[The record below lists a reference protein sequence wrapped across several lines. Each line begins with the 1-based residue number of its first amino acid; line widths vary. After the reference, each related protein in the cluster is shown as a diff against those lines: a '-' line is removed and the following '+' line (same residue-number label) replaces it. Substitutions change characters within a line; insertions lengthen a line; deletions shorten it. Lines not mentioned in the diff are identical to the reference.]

1 MRPSLTVVLVAITF
15 FTQAKVSIAQVTPSS
30 KSSPAIGSM
39 ERKLQHIQS
48 NAKLSPPDQTP
59 TEFTEQEINAYVAS
73 GAIKLPAGVQ
83 SVVFQ
88 GRPEVVTATARVD
101 FDQLNAGRRS
111 SNPLLSMFS
120 GIHDVVVSAH
130 VRGAGGQGY
139 VNVDTVSLDGVE
151 IPRFVLQMF
160 VDKYL
165 QPKYPGVGLES
176 KFALPDRIDTAK
188 VGLHKV
194 TITQK

>member
-30 KSSPAIGSM
+30 KSSPATASM

-48 NAKLSPPDQTP
+48 NGKVAQPDQTP

-73 GAIKLPAGVQ
+73 GAIKLPAGLQ

-88 GRPEVVTATARVD
+88 GQPEVVTATARVD

-165 QPKYPGVGLES
+165 QPKYPGVGLDS
-176 KFALPDRIDTAK
+176 KFGLPDRIDTAK
-188 VGLHKV
+188 VGLHKL

>member
-1 MRPSLTVVLVAITF
+1 MRPSLTVVLAAITF
-15 FTQAKVSIAQVTPSS
+15 LTLAEVSKAQVTSSS
-30 KSSPAIGSM
+30 KSAAATASM
-39 ERKLQHIQS
+39 DRKLQHIQS
-48 NAKLSPPDQTP
+48 NAKVSQPDQTP
-59 TEFTEQEINAYVAS
+59 TEFTEQEINAYFSS
-73 GAIKLPAGVQ
+73 GAIKLPAGLQ

-88 GRPEVVTATARVD
+88 GQPDVVTATARVD
-101 FDQLNAGRRS
+101 FDQLKAGRRS

-120 GIHDVVVSAH
+120 GIHDVVVAAH

-151 IPRFVLQMF
+151 IPRFALQMF
-160 VDKYL
+160 VEKYL
-165 QPKYPGVGLES
+165 QPKYPGVGLDS

-188 VGLHKV
+188 VGLHKL

>member
-1 MRPSLTVVLVAITF
+1 MRPSLTVVLV
-15 FTQAKVSIAQVTPSS
+15 VSFLTLAEVPKAQVTPSS
-30 KSSPAIGSM
+30 KSSSATASM
-39 ERKLQHIQS
+39 DRKLQHIQS
-48 NAKLSPPDQTP
+48 NAKLAQPDQMP
-59 TEFTEQEINAYVAS
+59 TEFAEQEINAYFAS
-73 GAIKLPAGVQ
+73 GAVKLPAGVQ
-83 SVVFQ
+83 SVIFQ
-88 GRPEVVTATARVD
+88 GQPDVVTATARVD
-101 FDQLNAGRRS
+101 FDQLKAGRRS

-139 VNVDTVSLDGVE
+139 VNVDAVSLDGVE

-165 QPKYPGVGLES
+165 QPKYPGVGLDS

>member
-1 MRPSLTVVLVAITF
+1 MRPSLTLVLAAITF
-15 FTQAKVSIAQVTPSS
+15 LTLAELPIAQVTPSS
-30 KSSPAIGSM
+30 KSSSVVTSM
-39 ERKLQHIQS
+39 ERKLQHIQN
-48 NAKLSPPDQTP
+48 NAKVSQPDQTP

-88 GRPEVVTATARVD
+88 GQPEVVTATARVD

-151 IPRFVLQMF
+151 IPRFALQMF
-160 VDKYL
+160 VEKYL
-165 QPKYPGVGLES
+165 QPKYPGVGLDS

-188 VGLHKV
+188 VGLHKL

>member
-1 MRPSLTVVLVAITF
+1 MRPSLTVVLAAITF
-15 FTQAKVSIAQVTPSS
+15 LAEAKLPIAQVTPSS
-30 KSSPAIGSM
+30 KLSPATGSM

-59 TEFTEQEINAYVAS
+59 TEFTEQEINAYFAS

-83 SVVFQ
+83 SVIFQ
-88 GRPEVVTATARVD
+88 GQPEVVTATARVD

-160 VDKYL
+160 VEKYL
-165 QPKYPGVGLES
+165 QPKYPGVGLDS